1 MASEKIETI
10 YKGRVVT
17 LNLETVT
24 LPNGLSVEL
33 EVVRHPGAAA
43 IVPLVNHNTVILIR
57 QYRLAAG
64 GYIYEIPAGKL
75 HPGEDPG
82 HCATRELEEEI
93 GYRAGRLDKI
103 ATFFTAPGFTDEVMH
118 LYVARDLVPGTQ
130 GLDHDEVLEVVEMPL
145 DKALAHIEDGTIRDA
160 KTIIGLQSLYLQQR
174 TKPAP
179 LP

>member
-1 MASEKIETI
+1 MANGHVQTV

-24 LPNGLSVEL
+24 LPNGVSVEL

-43 IVPLVNHNTVILIR
+43 IVPLKDAYTVILIR

-75 HPGEDPG
+75 QPGEDPA

-93 GYRAGRLDKI
+93 GYRAGHLDKI

-118 LYVARDLVPGTQ
+118 LYVARNLVPGAQ
-130 GLDHDEVLEVVEMPL
+130 ALDSDEVLEIVEISL
-145 DKALAHIEDGTIRDA
+145 EKAMAHIRDGTIRDA
-160 KTIIGLQSLYLQQR
+160 KTIIGLQSIYLHS
-174 TKPAP
+174 TAI
-179 LP
+179 

>member
-1 MASEKIETI
+1 MADQAIKTV

-24 LPNGLSVEL
+24 LPNGVSVEL

-43 IVPLVNHNTVILIR
+43 IVPLKDDHTVILIR

-75 HPGEDPG
+75 HPGEDPAD
-82 HCATRELEEEI
+82 CATRELEEEI
-93 GYRAGRLDKI
+93 GYRAGRLDKV

-118 LYVARDLVPGTQ
+118 LYVARDLALGAQ
-130 GLDHDEVLEVVEMPL
+130 ALDSDEVLEIVEISL
-145 DKALAHIEDGTIRDA
+145 EKALGYILDGTIRDA
-160 KTIIGLQSLYLQQR
+160 KTIIGLQSIYLRR
-174 TKPAP
+174 TGT
-179 LP
+179 

>member
-1 MASEKIETI
+1 MGEGRIQTI

-43 IVPLVNHNTVILIR
+43 IVPLKNHETVILIR

-75 HPGEDPG
+75 HPGEDPA
-82 HCATRELEEEI
+82 HCAMRELEEEI
-93 GYRAGRLDKI
+93 GYRAGRLDKV

-118 LYVARDLVPGTQ
+118 LYVARDLARGTQ
-130 GLDHDEVLEVVEMPL
+130 ALDGDEVLEVVDIPL
-145 DKALAHIEDGTIRDA
+145 EKAMAYILDGTIRDA
-160 KTIIGLQSLYLQQR
+160 KTIIGLQSIYLHR
-174 TKPAP
+174 NRSDGRC
-179 LP
+179 

>member
-1 MASEKIETI
+1 MIKTI
-10 YKGRVVT
+10 YTGRVVT

-43 IVPLVNHNTVILIR
+43 IVPMKDDRTVILIR

-75 HPGEDPG
+75 HRGEDPMD
-82 HCATRELEEEI
+82 CATRELEEEI
-93 GYRAGRLDKI
+93 GYRAERIEKL

-118 LYVARDLVPGTQ
+118 LYVAKTLLRGMQ
-130 GLDHDEVLEVVEMPL
+130 QLDKDEVLEVVEMPL
-145 DKALAHIEDGTIRDA
+145 QTAMDHVRDGTIQDA
-160 KTIIGLQSLYLQQR
+160 KTIIGLQWVFLQLASSR
-174 TKPAP
+174 AA
-179 LP
+179 

>member
-1 MASEKIETI
+1 MADQAIKTV

-24 LPNGLSVEL
+24 LPNGVSVEL

-43 IVPLVNHNTVILIR
+43 IVPLKDDHTVILIR

-75 HPGEDPG
+75 HPGEDPAD
-82 HCATRELEEEI
+82 CATRELEEEI
-93 GYRAGRLDKI
+93 GYRAGRLDKV

-118 LYVARDLVPGTQ
+118 LYVARDLALGAQ
-130 GLDHDEVLEVVEMPL
+130 ALDSDEVLEIVEISL
-145 DKALAHIEDGTIRDA
+145 EKALAYILDGTIRDA
-160 KTIIGLQSLYLQQR
+160 KTIIGLQSIYLRGTQS
-174 TKPAP
+174 
-179 LP
+179 